1 MLFAALR
8 RFAAARFFGFGFGFA
23 FGFAFAFVFVAAGIL
38 CAPTRR
44 ESHERGKRE

>member
-8 RFAAARFFGFGFGFA
+8 RFAAARFFGFGFA
-23 FGFAFAFVFVAAGIL
+23 FGFAFVFVAAGIL

>member
-8 RFAAARFFGFGFGFA
+8 RFAAARFFGFA

>member
-8 RFAAARFFGFGFGFA
+8 RFAAARFFGFGFA